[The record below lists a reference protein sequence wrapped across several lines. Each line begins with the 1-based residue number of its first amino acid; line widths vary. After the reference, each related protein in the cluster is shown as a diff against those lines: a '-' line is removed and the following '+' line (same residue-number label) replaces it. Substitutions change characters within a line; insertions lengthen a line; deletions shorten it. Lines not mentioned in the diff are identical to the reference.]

1 MGTTFMRVLLDGIHR
16 RPVLKITLGCLVV
29 LLLAQALI
37 GGLSLLALYSLNAET
52 TADRVEVEV
61 RQIAGSI
68 ENGLRLGKPLEQ
80 FFGLELLLNQGL
92 VSASGAQSVVVT
104 LADGQVVA
112 SAGEVTADTAVFVRA
127 VVAPEARPPKGLAYR
142 PNGTVVQLSQTSVV
156 VAVPLIDGASVTR
169 GVAMLTV
176 TPAAAGVQR
185 FIVRNFMILLWV
197 MLGVGLGLVGVFK
210 YLVPPARLASGGYI
224 HFFLP
229 LVALVLAQGLY
240 ASYTINT
247 FREDLQQITRDN
259 VQILARGLQSDLN
272 RVLNFG
278 IPIDRM
284 RNVEAPLARLAA
296 AFPLIESIELA
307 DSSGRVIKR
316 ADADG
321 PLPVDQVLPTTGEL
335 VISLP
340 LGAGGPGGGQL
351 IMRLA
356 DSVITAGV
364 RARVFDAMTVMVVA
378 LVAAIETLLLLTVLL
393 NGPRHNTSD
402 GVDVGRIARPVMF
415 GFLFAWALPLGF
427 LPLYARSLPDC
438 GLPLAPHL
446 LLALPISVEMAC
458 GLVTALVAGNMTD
471 RRGWHVPTVLG
482 LVVCGTGFAACAVAP
497 DLVWF
502 TVARGLVGLGYGL
515 TWMGLQGFIVTR
527 SAPAFRGH
535 NMSNVVAGLF
545 AGHLAGG
552 AVGAMLMEQLGFRA
566 VFVLGVLILLVPL
579 TGVLVLMRKYIQ
591 VPGVRVARRPSRVSV
606 GVVDTLRLLSTRD
619 FGLLLLGSVI
629 PFSIAQVGL
638 LSFALPLYLEGEG
651 VAASSIGRVLMIYGL
666 CVIYLGPVMGRL
678 ADRSMIKKGWIV
690 AGGLIGSLGLLSLHF
705 YSGLTAASLA
715 VLALALASC
724 LAGASHAPYLLA
736 LPHVQQYGP
745 GGAMSIMRAADK
757 LGQMAGPLVVGMML
771 GSVGIGTGL
780 AVAGIIYFLGT
791 LVFLVFAPA
800 SARPIQEPAQS
811 GP

>member
-1 MGTTFMRVLLDGIHR
+1 MGNTFVRVLLEAIHR
-16 RPVLKITLGCLVV
+16 RPVLKLTLGCLVV
-29 LLLAQALI
+29 LVLAQALI
-37 GGLSLLALYSLNAET
+37 GGLSLLALYRLNAET

-61 RQIAGSI
+61 RQIAGTI

-80 FFGLELLLNQGL
+80 FFGLGSLLDQGL
-92 VSASGAQSVVVT
+92 SSVSDAQSVVVT

-112 SAGEVTADTAVFVRA
+112 AKGDVIADTAVFVRA

-142 PNGTVVQLSQTSVV
+142 PNNTVVELTQTRVV
-156 VAVPLIDGASVTR
+156 VAVPLIDGASVIR
-169 GVAMLTV
+169 GVAMLAV
-176 TPAAAGVQR
+176 TPHAAGIQG
-185 FIVRNFMILLWV
+185 FIVRNFTILLWV
-197 MLGVGLGLVGVFK
+197 TLGVGLGLIGVFK

-224 HFFLP
+224 HFVLP
-229 LVALVLAQGLY
+229 LIALMLAQGLY
-240 ASYTINT
+240 ATYTINT
-247 FREDLQQITRDN
+247 FREDLQQITRN
-259 VQILARGLQSDLN
+259 NAQILAQGLQRDLN
-272 RVLNFG
+272 RVLSFG

-284 RNVEAPLARLAA
+284 RNVEAPLTRLAA
-296 AFPLIESIELA
+296 AFPLIESIELVDA
-307 DSSGRVIKR
+307 SGRMIKR

-321 PLPVDQVLPTTGEL
+321 PLPVDHGLPRAGEL

-378 LVAAIETLLLLTVLL
+378 LVAAVETLLLTVLL
-393 NGPRHNTSD
+393 NGPRHSAND

-427 LPLYARSLPDC
+427 LPLYARSLPDG

-458 GLVTALVAGNMTD
+458 GLVTALVAGSMTD
-471 RRGWHVPTVLG
+471 RRGWHVPTLLG
-482 LVVCGTGFAACAVAP
+482 LAVCGTGFAACAMAP

-502 TVARGLVGLGYGL
+502 TVARGFVGLGYGL

-566 VFVLGVLILLVPL
+566 VFGLSVVILLAPL
-579 TGVLVLMRKYIQ
+579 VGVLVLMRNYIQ
-591 VPGVRVARRPSRVSV
+591 VPRTRVLRTSRISV
-606 GVVDTLRLLSTRD
+606 DVGDTLRLMCTRD

-638 LSFALPLYLEGEG
+638 LSFALPLYLEAEG
-651 VAASSIGRVLMIYGL
+651 VAASGIGRVLMIYGL

-678 ADRSMIKKGWIV
+678 ADRSKIKKGWIV

-705 YSGLTAASLA
+705 YSGLTVASLA

-745 GGAMSIMRAADK
+745 GGAISIMRAADK

-780 AVAGIIYFLGT
+780 AVTGIIYFVGT
-791 LVFLVFAPA
+791 LVFLLFAPA
-800 SARPIQEPAQS
+800 SARPIPEPARS
-811 GP
+811 GR

>member
-37 GGLSLLALYSLNAET
+37 GGLSLLALYRLNAET

-356 DSVITAGV
+356 DSDHCRGAGAGV
-364 RARVFDAMTVMVVA
+364 RCHD
-378 LVAAIETLLLLTVLL
+378 
-393 NGPRHNTSD
+393 RH
-402 GVDVGRIARPVMF
+402 GR
-415 GFLFAWALPLGF
+415 G
-427 LPLYARSLPDC
+427 
-438 GLPLAPHL
+438 
-446 LLALPISVEMAC
+446 
-458 GLVTALVAGNMTD
+458 
-471 RRGWHVPTVLG
+471 
-482 LVVCGTGFAACAVAP
+482 
-497 DLVWF
+497 
-502 TVARGLVGLGYGL
+502 
-515 TWMGLQGFIVTR
+515 
-527 SAPAFRGH
+527 
-535 NMSNVVAGLF
+535 
-545 AGHLAGG
+545 AGG
-552 AVGAMLMEQLGFRA
+552 RDRNTA
-566 VFVLGVLILLVPL
+566 
-579 TGVLVLMRKYIQ
+579 
-591 VPGVRVARRPSRVSV
+591 
-606 GVVDTLRLLSTRD
+606 VVD
-619 FGLLLLGSVI
+619 
-629 PFSIAQVGL
+629 
-638 LSFALPLYLEGEG
+638 
-651 VAASSIGRVLMIYGL
+651 
-666 CVIYLGPVMGRL
+666 
-678 ADRSMIKKGWIV
+678 
-690 AGGLIGSLGLLSLHF
+690 
-705 YSGLTAASLA
+705 
-715 VLALALASC
+715 
-724 LAGASHAPYLLA
+724 
-736 LPHVQQYGP
+736 
-745 GGAMSIMRAADK
+745 RAA
-757 LGQMAGPLVVGMML
+757 QWAT
-771 GSVGIGTGL
+771 S
-780 AVAGIIYFLGT
+780 
-791 LVFLVFAPA
+791 
-800 SARPIQEPAQS
+800 QHQ
-811 GP
+811 